1 MWWDLVVMRLHVSQN
16 RCQLPPLENCP
27 QTGSLLDSQSLLFI
41 IYNGGVEIYP
51 NIVETSVCMIALLVH
66 YTIWAFEAKIIAS
79 RMFSW

>member
-1 MWWDLVVMRLHVSQN
+1 MGLGGHAIACFPKQVSTA
-16 RCQLPPLENCP
+16 PPLENCP